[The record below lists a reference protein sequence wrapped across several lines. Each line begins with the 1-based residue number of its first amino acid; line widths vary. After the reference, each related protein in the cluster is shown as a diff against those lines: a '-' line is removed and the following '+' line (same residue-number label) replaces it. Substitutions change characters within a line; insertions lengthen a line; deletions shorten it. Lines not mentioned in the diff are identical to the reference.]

1 MTENGREMGENSL
14 ESFLSVDIV
23 ATASSDNIFIKKS
36 GGGVKGLPMSMH
48 KCGKSGQKV
57 IF

>member
-36 GGGVKGLPMSMH
+36 GGGVKGLPMSMR
-48 KCGKSGQKV
+48 KWRENGQKG